1 MRAVWV
7 GGVGGFGFSTNLRS
21 YLMLVFGS
29 CLWVFWLACLAI
41 AFEMVGCFAGLLP
54 LVVVWISGL
63 VRLIVLFC
71 SVIVRWYLGMDFND
85 CFVLVCWW
93 LGVLLVVLSVLI
105 GDCVVCL
112 WFAVC

>member
-1 MRAVWV
+1 M
-7 GGVGGFGFSTNLRS
+7 
-21 YLMLVFGS
+21 
-29 CLWVFWLACLAI
+29 
-41 AFEMVGCFAGLLP
+41 
-54 LVVVWISGL
+54 
-63 VRLIVLFC
+63 RLIVLFC
-71 SVIVRWYLGMDFND
+71 SVIVQWYLGMGFND